1 VNRASS
7 YAEVLDESTRGLDNH
22 PDSGVETEHGPHLRN
37 YVIVHKWAVATSNTS
52 HLNYKESER

>member
-7 YAEVLDESTRGLDNH
+7 YAEVLDESARGLDNH

-52 HLNYKESER
+52 HLNY